1 MFIGT
6 PTLQSSLTSRVY
18 WDTNPPFVT
27 YFPCLL
33 GHQPSSRH
41 LLLVFFRT
49 PYPPLV
55 TFFPCLLG
63 HPPST
68 RHVLP
73 VFIGTPTLHS
83 SLPSRVY
90 WDTNPPVFF
99 FFHCLLGHQ
108 PSSPPFLPVFIG
120 TLTLQSSLTS
130 RVYWD
135 TNPPFFTYF
144 PCLLG
149 HQPSKSSNL
158 ISARTHYCRIYSFYT
173 LPSAKLSD

>member
-6 PTLQSSLTSRVY
+6 LTLHSSLTSRVY
-18 WDTNPPFVT
+18 WDTNPPVFT
-27 YFPCLL
+27 FFPCLL

-99 FFHCLLGHQ
+99 FFPCLLGHQ
-108 PSSPPFLPVFIG
+108 PSSLPFLPVFIG

-135 TNPPFFTYF
+135 TNPPNLPISFQQGPITVEFTAF
-144 PCLLG
+144 ILFL
-149 HQPSKSSNL
+149 QPNFQ
-158 ISARTHYCRIYSFYT
+158 IT
-173 LPSAKLSD
+173 LAWLKGTVKEK